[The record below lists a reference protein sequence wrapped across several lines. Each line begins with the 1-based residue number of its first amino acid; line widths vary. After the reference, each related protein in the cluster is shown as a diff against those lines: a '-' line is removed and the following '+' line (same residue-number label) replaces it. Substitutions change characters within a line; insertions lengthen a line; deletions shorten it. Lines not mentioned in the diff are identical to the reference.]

1 MHGPTHSLKATT
13 ASVIFVHA
21 LCGNIITT
29 FHFVYHNVRRLFQVW
44 FLCISAGAINND
56 TYQSLLSND
65 ILKYLKTMERKHPKH
80 RARYSHTAWL
90 HSTVPDPIQSNMID
104 RYVVVSV
111 YWLNRNNLWSNF
123 RMTLTWKGRTK
134 QKQQTNGIERFDWFI
149 ERIQTHVAFGWL
161 SKRSGEKTSCPRT
174 F

>member
-29 FHFVYHNVRRLFQVW
+29 FYFVYHNVRRLFQFQ

-56 TYQSLLSND
+56 TYQSMLSND

-104 RYVVVSV
+104 RYVVVGV
-111 YWLNRNNLWSNF
+111 YWSNRSNLWSDF
-123 RMTLTWKGRTK
+123 HMTFK
-134 QKQQTNGIERFDWFI
+134 
-149 ERIQTHVAFGWL
+149 
-161 SKRSGEKTSCPRT
+161 
-174 F
+174 